1 LFEKLGIND
10 TQHNNALHYAGCQYA
25 ELRILL
31 IGMQIVIMLNV
42 ITLIVVAPNGTLN
55 SLSRIAGAPIVWKF
69 VREEWPYLVSRF
81 SLNDRYLGRLPRT
94 VTSDFSS
101 KFQLQGPML

>member
-1 LFEKLGIND
+1 
-10 TQHNNALHYAGCQYA
+10 
-25 ELRILL
+25 
-31 IGMQIVIMLNV
+31 MLNV
-42 ITLIVVAPNGTLN
+42 ITLIVVAPKGTLN

-101 KFQLQGPML
+101 EFQLQGPML